1 MIPSYIFEC
10 EIPIACLNCE
20 EEDDRLEDDLSANT
34 IQLKFLFTKNE
45 LLLVSSLDLWLQ
57 ISIGTDDECVVVPLD
72 GEQSLDEF
80 DAVIVQVRG
89 IQVAKRP
96 VLIHCIGPKSLHEF
110 LIARS
115 IDCRQQT
122 LSQCIGLSVA

>member
-10 EIPIACLNCE
+10 KTPIACLDCE
-20 EEDDRLEDDLSANT
+20 EEDDRLEDDLSANNPVE
-34 IQLKFLFTKNE
+34 ILFHKNE
-45 LLLVSSLDLWLQ
+45 FLLVSSLDLWLQ
-57 ISIGTDDECVVVPLD
+57 ISIGTDDERVVIPLD

-80 DAVIVQVRG
+80 DAVVVQVRG
-89 IQVAKRP
+89 SQVAERP
-96 VLIHCIGPKSLHEF
+96 VLIHCIGAKSFHEF

>member
-10 EIPIACLNCE
+10 KTPIACLNCE
-20 EEDDRLEDDLSANT
+20 EEDDRLEDDLSANNPVE
-34 IQLKFLFTKNE
+34 ILFHKNE
-45 LLLVSSLDLWLQ
+45 FLLVSSLDLWLQ
-57 ISIGTDDECVVVPLD
+57 ISIGTDDERVVIPLD

-80 DAVIVQVRG
+80 DAVVVQVRG
-89 IQVAKRP
+89 SQVAERP

-110 LIARS
+110 LVARS
-115 IDCRQQT
+115 VDRCQQT